1 MLLQPEQENGK
12 LNTWQLPGCF
22 SVFLLELSSI
32 LDLKGPDSVEGRR

>member
-22 SVFLLELSSI
+22 SVFLLELSNRLEHS
-32 LDLKGPDSVEGRR
+32 G